1 NDGKEKDIQ
10 TRSDRVK
17 GSAVNPVLRE
27 GNSDRR
33 APASVKAYARKHPH
47 RMGAWSADSK
57 SHVAHMDAGDFY
69 GSEQSVEIAQ
79 PGSVRIELE
88 GRDGR
93 RHMLKTGI
101 KVQAGELID
110 AAVMDAAALSRFVA
124 EQIDD
129 ARARGV
135 LFSLHL
141 KATMMK
147 VSDPIMF
154 GIAVE
159 AF

>member
-1 NDGKEKDIQ
+1 MRI
-10 TRSDRVK
+10 SDWSSDV
-17 GSAVNPVLRE
+17 GS
-27 GNSDRR
+27 SDL
-33 APASVKAYARKHPH
+33 
-47 RMGAWSADSK
+47 
-57 SHVAHMDAGDFY
+57 Y

-79 PGSVRIELE
+79 PGNGRIELE

-93 RHMLKTGI
+93 RHMLRTGI
-101 KVQAGELID
+101 AVQAGELID
-110 AAVMDAAALSRFVA
+110 AAVMDASALSRFVG

-129 ARARGV
+129 ARAQGV

-159 AF
+159 